1 MVRQATALSARTA
14 ATLWRCQAARPG
26 TSCGCTLRTMPVA
39 RDLRR
44 APSGPARKRGQDK
57 WNFSTTVDT
66 IIEMLTPRLRLS
78 MTITVCVGGVFVAMA
93 AGQQSAP
100 VTPKPSFEVA
110 SVKPNKSGEPGMSI
124 TTQPG
129 GRYVATNVPVAML
142 IRNAYELQASQ
153 LVGVPDWAASERFD
167 ITAKAEHDIAPTNQK
182 PNPHQLMLQ
191 SLLEERFNLKV
202 HRETRDL
209 PGYAL
214 VVARAD
220 GKLGPQM
227 KQSDVDCAALAAAR
241 RAGGP
246 PPPLAPGEWRPC
258 SMRMGRGTLTA
269 GSMKMA
275 NLAGT
280 LSSAVQR
287 VVVDRTGLAGG
298 FDFDLTFSMDQ
309 SADASAPSIF
319 TAVQEQLGLKLDSVR
334 IPTDVLVV
342 DSIERPTPD

>member
-1 MVRQATALSARTA
+1 M
-14 ATLWRCQAARPG
+14 
-26 TSCGCTLRTMPVA
+26 
-39 RDLRR
+39 
-44 APSGPARKRGQDK
+44 
-57 WNFSTTVDT
+57 
-66 IIEMLTPRLRLS
+66 
-78 MTITVCVGGVFVAMA
+78 AMA

-100 VTPKPSFEVA
+100 VTPKLSFEVA
-110 SVKPNKSGEPGMSI
+110 SVKPNESGEPGMSI

-129 GRYVATNVPVAML
+129 GRYVATNVPVGML

-153 LVGVPDWAASERFD
+153 LVGLPDWAASERFD
-167 ITAKAEHDIAPTNQK
+167 ITAKADHDIAPTNQK
-182 PNPHQLMLQ
+182 PNLHQLMLQ
-191 SLLEERFNLKV
+191 SLLEERFSLKV

-227 KQSDVDCAALAAAR
+227 KQTDVDCAALAAAR

-246 PPPLAPGEWRPC
+246 PPPHMAAGERRPC
-258 SMRMGRGTLTA
+258 GMRMGRGTLTA
-269 GSMKMA
+269 GSMTMA

-287 VVVDRTGLAGG
+287 MVVDRTGLAGG

-309 SADASAPSIF
+309 SPDASAPSIF

-334 IPTDVLVV
+334 IPTEVLVV
-342 DSIERPTPD
+342 DSVERPTPD

>member
-1 MVRQATALSARTA
+1 VRKLQVVVLAVTIASVAQGFLPAEALAQAGSPASA
-14 ATLWRCQAARPG
+14 QSPPD
-26 TSCGCTLRTMPVA
+26 S
-39 RDLRR
+39 
-44 APSGPARKRGQDK
+44 RKP
-57 WNFSTTVDT
+57 T
-66 IIEMLTPRLRLS
+66 
-78 MTITVCVGGVFVAMA
+78 
-93 AGQQSAP
+93 
-100 VTPKPSFEVA
+100 FEVA
-110 SVKPNKSGEPGMSI
+110 SVKPNKSGDPGMSI

-129 GRYVATNVPVAML
+129 GRYIATNVPVGML
-142 IRNAYELQASQ
+142 IRNAYQLQESQ
-153 LVGVPDWAASERFD
+153 LVGLPDWAASERFD
-167 ITAKAEHDIAPTNQK
+167 IAAKAEQDIAPTNQK

-220 GKLGPQM
+220 GKFGPQM

-246 PPPLAPGEWRPC
+246 PPPPMTAGERRPC

-269 GSMKMA
+269 GSMTMA

-287 VVVDRTGLAGG
+287 MVVDRSGLTGG

-319 TAVQEQLGLKLDSVR
+319 TAVQEQLGLKLDSMR

-342 DSIERPTPD
+342 DSIERPEPD